1 MKNNYEVKNI
11 NDFTYNIKING
22 DNKPMYKL
30 LQKILR
36 KSFYD
41 YDTETIFFTAETVT
55 KLHQY
60 LLDITFNISHQ
71 KCIKMIYD
79 LTQQII
85 YLKKLGYGFYG
96 YDINDIIVINNDL
109 FVFCSA
115 EYLSPLTND
124 KMIFYSPIKRP
135 YFGNPE
141 LFLLTTLPSEIT
153 DKCSYYSLAALI
165 VYCLTKIYLLVGNEV
180 KSEAE
185 IEKIL
190 QPFQNTKVYWFLKRC
205 LHLDS
210 DKRRL
215 LLI

>member
-1 MKNNYEVKNI
+1 
-11 NDFTYNIKING
+11 
-22 DNKPMYKL
+22 
-30 LQKILR
+30 
-36 KSFYD
+36 
-41 YDTETIFFTAETVT
+41 
-55 KLHQY
+55 
-60 LLDITFNISHQ
+60 
-71 KCIKMIYD
+71 MIYD

-96 YDINDIIVINNDL
+96 FDINDIIVINNDL

-115 EYLSPLTND
+115 GYLSSLTND
-124 KMIFYSPIKRP
+124 KIIFYSPIKRP

-141 LFLLTTLPSEIT
+141 LFLLTTLPSEINH
-153 DKCSYYSLAALI
+153 KCSYYSLATLV
-165 VYCLTKIYLLVGNEV
+165 VYCLTKTYLLVGNEI
-180 KSEAE
+180 KSETE